1 MKKGNKKTLK
11 TTKTPCRKLKVVLGC
26 VSVSVCVCVLG
37 LEAFGADHGG
47 EQGPH
52 VEDETDPA
60 GRHLDPEHRP
70 TAIQQL
76 LYLMV
81 VIATGK
87 QT

>member
-1 MKKGNKKTLK
+1 M
-11 TTKTPCRKLKVVLGC
+11 
-26 VSVSVCVCVLG
+26 CVLG